1 MVNSGDAPD
10 LKNAREDAATIAAAF
25 EHTVI
30 IADPAMLK
38 GRRYGNMVMA
48 GSDQPFDDDPRLA
61 RRLLGGAVPAHI
73 WNDAK
78 VRAFATG
85 SPVRHDPELA
95 SMRLAAVTALLA
107 AAKRQ
112 LRSSR

>member
-10 LKNAREDAATIAAAF
+10 LRNAREDAATIADTF
-25 EHTVI
+25 KHTVI

-38 GRRYGNMVMA
+38 GRRYGNMIMA
-48 GSDQPFDDDPRLA
+48 GSDVPFDNDPGLA

-78 VRAFATG
+78 VRAFAAG
-85 SPVRHDPELA
+85 APVRHDPE
-95 SMRLAAVTALLA
+95 AVDPPSTAP
-107 AAKRQ
+107 
-112 LRSSR
+112 